1 MSQRYSDLEALRM
14 MLVDLERKFPG
25 SVVIDQ
31 ATGGGVSLIGWSL
44 EQFNNSK
51 DDKCATDN
59 IEGNPG
65 QADFS
70 GVTGQLPGWAA
81 KNSGDQYLLVGVVN
95 PFADS
100 PQSATKGNE
109 SSSSC
114 RVCSKNSGSIDQ
126 ENKESASNKH
136 FVPVVKSKFGDRVFH
151 VLSRLMF
158 WKE

>member
-1 MSQRYSDLEALRM
+1 MSQRYSNHEALRM
-14 MLVDLERKFPG
+14 ILVELERKFPG
-25 SVVIDQ
+25 SVDIDQ
-31 ATGGGVSLIGWSL
+31 VTGNVSLIGWSL

-51 DDKCATDN
+51 DDKCATYN

-70 GVTGQLPGWAA
+70 GVTGQLPGWSA

-109 SSSSC
+109 SSTCC
-114 RVCSKNSGSIDQ
+114 RVCSEDPGSIHQ
-126 ENKESASNKH
+126 EDKESASNKH
-136 FVPVVKSKFGDRVFH
+136 FVPVVKRKFSDRVFH
-151 VLSRLMF
+151 ILSHLMF
-158 WKE
+158 WRG